1 MPDPFVMTNPDTVPL
16 KSSSS
21 DHLGKL
27 LLRQTGAT
35 RLRSTVWLL
44 AAFLFFTL
52 GVVFLFT
59 ELWELGIALIAV
71 GLLYVVVVL
80 YGRLKSIE
88 CYENG
93 LIVRKPFKSHTVLH
107 KDVAALQFL
116 AVRKY
121 SQGLYHGTISHFT
134 IMPMLD
140 KTVTIR
146 IHGSR
151 KDSERVW
158 EIAQTVLARNPDA
171 RLEELQ

>member
-1 MPDPFVMTNPDTVPL
+1 MTNSDTVPL
-16 KSSSS
+16 QSSASPQ
-21 DHLGKL
+21 LGKL

-44 AAFLFFTL
+44 AALLFFGL
-52 GVVFLFT
+52 GVVLMFT
-59 ELWELGIALIAV
+59 DLWEVGLALFAV
-71 GLLYVVVVL
+71 ALLYVIAVI

-93 LIVRKPFKSHTVLH
+93 VIVRKLFKSHTVLH
-107 KDVAALQFL
+107 KDVAAVQFL

-121 SQGLYHGTISHFT
+121 SRGLYQGTISHFS

-151 KDSERVW
+151 KDSERIWLIV
-158 EIAQTVLARNPDA
+158 QTILTRNPDA

>member
-1 MPDPFVMTNPDTVPL
+1 MTNSYTVPL
-16 KSSSS
+16 EKFSS

-35 RLRSTVWLL
+35 RLRTTVWLL
-44 AAFLFFTL
+44 AALLCFAL
-52 GVVFLFT
+52 GFVFLFT

-71 GLLYVVVVL
+71 GLLYVLVVF

-107 KDVAALQFL
+107 KDVAAVQFL

-121 SQGLYHGTISHFT
+121 SRGFHQGTISHFT
-134 IMPMLD
+134 IMPMHD

-151 KDSERVW
+151 KDSERIWAIV
-158 EIAQTVLARNPDA
+158 QTVLTRNPDA
-171 RLEELQ
+171 RLEELL

>member
-1 MPDPFVMTNPDTVPL
+1 MTNSDTMSLESV
-16 KSSSS
+16 SSH
-21 DHLGKL
+21 HLGKL

-35 RLRSTVWLL
+35 RLRTTVWLL
-44 AAFLFFTL
+44 AALFFFGL
-52 GVVFLFT
+52 GVVVLFT

-71 GLLYVVVVL
+71 GLLYVFVVL
-80 YGRLKSIE
+80 FGRLKSIE

-93 LIVRKPFKSHTVLH
+93 LIVRKPFKSYTVLH
-107 KDVAALQFL
+107 KDVAAVQFL

-121 SQGLYHGTISHFT
+121 CRGLYQGTISHFI

-140 KTVTIR
+140 KTVTVR
-146 IHGSR
+146 IHGSQ

-158 EIAQTVLARNPDA
+158 AIVETVLTRNPDA

>member
-1 MPDPFVMTNPDTVPL
+1 MTNSYTGPL
-16 KSSSS
+16 ESSSS
-21 DHLGKL
+21 DQLGKL

-44 AAFLFFTL
+44 AALLFFGL
-52 GVVFLFT
+52 GFVFLFT

-93 LIVRKPFKSHTVLH
+93 VIVRKLFKSHIVRH
-107 KDVAALQFL
+107 KDVAAVQFL

-121 SQGLYHGTISHFT
+121 SRGLYQGTISHFT

-146 IHGSR
+146 IHGSK

-171 RLEELQ
+171 RLEEIL